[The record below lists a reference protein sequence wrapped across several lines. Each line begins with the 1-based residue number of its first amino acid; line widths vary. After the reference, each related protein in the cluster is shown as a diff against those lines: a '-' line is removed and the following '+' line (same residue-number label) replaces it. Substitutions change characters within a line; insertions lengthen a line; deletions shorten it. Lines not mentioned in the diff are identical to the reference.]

1 MFRFGPM
8 GRFGHMGFNSF
19 WGGGGFMM
27 IFWFII
33 LAAVIYFIV
42 QKSNENKNYSQR
54 NTNPQYNE
62 KNLSSNHRDSAEE
75 TARQRYAKGEISKEE
90 FEEIIKNLR
99 G

>member
-1 MFRFGPM
+1 MFRLGHM

-27 IFWFII
+27 IFWFVI

-42 QKSNENKNYSQR
+42 QKSNENKNYR
-54 NTNPQYNE
+54 ANNGRENYNE
-62 KNLSSNHRDSAEE
+62 QQISSYRDNAEE

-90 FEEIIKNLR
+90 FEEIIENLR
-99 G
+99 K

>member
-8 GRFGHMGFNSF
+8 GRFGHMGFNRF

-27 IFWFII
+27 IFWVII

-42 QKSNENKNYSQR
+42 QKSNENKNYNR
-54 NTNPQYNE
+54 DYNHNHYNE
-62 KNLSSNHRDSAEE
+62 QQINDHRRDSAEE

-90 FEEIIKNLR
+90 FEEILNNLR
-99 G
+99 K

>member
-19 WGGGGFMM
+19 FGGGGFMM
-27 IFWFII
+27 IFWIII

-42 QKSNENKNYSQR
+42 QKSNENKNYSQHDNR
-54 NTNPQYNE
+54 SNYNE
-62 KNLSSNHRDSAEE
+62 QQLKSNFRDSAEE

-90 FEEIIKNLR
+90 FDEIIRNLR
-99 G
+99 R

>member
-19 WGGGGFMM
+19 FGGGGFMM
-27 IFWFII
+27 IVWIII

-54 NTNPQYNE
+54 KNNYHYNE
-62 KNLSSNHRDSAEE
+62 QQLRSNQRDTAEE

-90 FEEIIKNLR
+90 FEEIISNLKR
-99 G
+99 